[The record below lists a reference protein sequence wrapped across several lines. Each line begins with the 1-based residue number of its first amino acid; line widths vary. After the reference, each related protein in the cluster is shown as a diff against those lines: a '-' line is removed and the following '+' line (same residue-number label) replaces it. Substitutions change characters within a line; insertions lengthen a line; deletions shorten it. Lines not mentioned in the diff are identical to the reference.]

1 MLALVTGIGG
11 PAGRATTR
19 FLRNQGVRI
28 IGTDIVRVE
37 ADVDEFHIVPR
48 GDSADFA
55 DALLELISTTKPSLV
70 IPTVSEELPTISR
83 TRDTIRALGAN
94 LFIGDPFVVDVAND
108 KLMTARIL
116 DAAGIPVPKTLADC
130 SPDIA
135 AREIKYPL
143 IVKPRVGRGGRG
155 VSLYYSEYEARNET
169 RADTV
174 WQDYMPGDEYD
185 LNLFAYPAG
194 FVRTLAVLRK
204 TAMKQGPI
212 GNALHVQRVIRR
224 DVAGLGLRVA
234 RSLSLEG
241 PVDMDIRMD
250 RAGKPRVLE
259 INARVGANILSS
271 PEILE
276 ILLMTASEGVYA

>member
-55 DALLELISTTKPSLV
+55 DALLELIST
-70 IPTVSEELPTISR
+70 TISR